1 MDRRSANG
9 SCLGT
14 VPDEESRLNEP
25 EAVAR
30 LVEPIMIAAFEG
42 WNDAGSAASGA
53 LDHLES
59 VWESTEIASL
69 DPEDYYD
76 FQVNRPHVVLDDGER
91 SIIWPTTRLST
102 ARLPGHHRDILLVR
116 GIEPNIRW
124 RAYSTELIDYGKRL
138 GVEMVL
144 TLGALLAEAP
154 HTRPVPVSGS
164 VLDHELA
171 ERLGLEQSSYEG
183 PTGIVGVF
191 QDACATAGLPAV
203 SFWAAVPHYVAS
215 VPCPKATVA
224 LLRRIEDML
233 DISVPLGDLP
243 EETRIWQQGAD
254 ELAAKDEE
262 IGEYVRQLEESK
274 DTADLPEATGEFIAR
289 EFERYLRRQQEHG
302 GSGPADAS
310 PQD

>member
-25 EAVAR
+25 EAVPR

-102 ARLPGHHRDILLVR
+102 ARPPGHHRDILLVR

-138 GVEMVL
+138 GVEMVI

-164 VLDHELA
+164 
-171 ERLGLEQSSYEG
+171 GWSSHLMKARPG
-183 PTGIVGVF
+183 SSGSFKT
-191 QDACATAGLPAV
+191 PAPRPGCRQCR
-203 SFWAAVPHYVAS
+203 SGRPYRTMSRQCHA
-215 VPCPKATVA
+215 
-224 LLRRIEDML
+224 RR
-233 DISVPLGDLP
+233 PP
-243 EETRIWQQGAD
+243 
-254 ELAAKDEE
+254 
-262 IGEYVRQLEESK
+262 
-274 DTADLPEATGEFIAR
+274 
-289 EFERYLRRQQEHG
+289 
-302 GSGPADAS
+302 
-310 PQD
+310 